1 MPRLMKHLTEY
12 FGLVL
17 KYLPILKS
25 QKNIVALPIHNV
37 ILQNI
42 SLKRLRETL

>member
-1 MPRLMKHLTEY
+1 MKDLTEY

-25 QKNIVALPIHNV
+25 QKSIVVLPIHA
-37 ILQNI
+37 IIFKNI